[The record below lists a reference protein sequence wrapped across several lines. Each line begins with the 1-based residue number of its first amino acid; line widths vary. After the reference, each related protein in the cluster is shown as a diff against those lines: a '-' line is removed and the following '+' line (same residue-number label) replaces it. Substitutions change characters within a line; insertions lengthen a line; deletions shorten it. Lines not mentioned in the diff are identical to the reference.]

1 MPWVRDDADG
11 LQVPGLY
18 QALLERE
25 CERQE
30 RADRRVTYATAG
42 FPLMRRDR
50 RLLDT
55 LEAGKPAVVPTG
67 QLGGW
72 GVPKVPRTNEQKQWG
87 HWFKV
92 FPDDSVKPAEDD
104 DGTAAM
110 STEHRK
116 HARQQR

>member
-42 FPLMRRDR
+42 VPADAPRSSSAGHVGGGEARRRPHWPAR
-50 RLLDT
+50 RL
-55 LEAGKPAVVPTG
+55 GC
-67 QLGGW
+67 
-72 GVPKVPRTNEQKQWG
+72 
-87 HWFKV
+87 
-92 FPDDSVKPAEDD
+92 AE
-104 DGTAAM
+104 GAA
-110 STEHRK
+110 H
-116 HARQQR
+116 